1 MGTVNNMNVRRNF
14 VVLRLIDGR
23 VVFKSWWDSFCFQGF
38 FLDFQENCSSK
49 HSKSSLSSSLSPL
62 LLALGHTWGRSR
74 VELSEVNWMKC
85 DVCSQNIYHTSPS
98 LCQIHL
104 SLPLLGALTQSPSRF
119 WSTSTPKRCDCHQAR
134 MHTDTHTQSRTS
146 CRVNRP
152 INAEWQLCIEP
163 CTSPFH
169 LWKQSFM
176 SSVMKL
182 DGIFHGPGH

>member
-1 MGTVNNMNVRRNF
+1 M
-14 VVLRLIDGR
+14 LRLTDGR
-23 VVFKSWWDSFCFQGF
+23 AVFKSCWDSFCFQLF
-38 FLDFQENCSSK
+38 FFWFSRKLLIKALKIFPF
-49 HSKSSLSSSLSPL
+49 SSLSPL
-62 LLALGHTWGRSR
+62 LLTLGHTWGRSR
-74 VELSEVNWMKC
+74 GDLSEVNWMKC

-134 MHTDTHTQSRTS
+134 MHTDTHTQSWAS

-152 INAEWQLCIEP
+152 INAEWQLHIEP

-182 DGIFHGPGH
+182 DGIFQGPGH